1 MLGGLWNYIKKLF
14 SGKSRRR
21 QRLEKRQEDVARR
34 VRIRQS
40 GGTYLQRAFKTK
52 RWKQTQVQGGQPPV
66 WPDTKAAGPP
76 VEKNTPQEALER
88 RVAPPESPDVFTHT
102 PAPEATR
109 EPPADTGGHVVKP
122 KAFLDDEGNETGQ
135 QVPPEGPE
143 ESPEPAEP
151 AGRDAL
157 PEQGESQP
165 EPREATEWQPSPV
178 EASEPPA
185 LPDAKPV
192 EATPLEP
199 MEAVSPAQ
207 VGEDVSPEF
216 REEGKPAATS
226 RADQTFRPVRHV
238 AGLPVYDR
246 ERDSQ
251 GGIAGLEPDQ
261 QEPQQEPQEEAAAPV
276 PPEAA
281 PEASRWPSESVSW
294 QPGPPMPDSGT
305 GRVDARQEA
314 SEDLAEIREM
324 LTQLQESV
332 EEVVTTTQE
341 VRAIVVELAGNRTAV
356 YA

>member
-1 MLGGLWNYIKKLF
+1 
-14 SGKSRRR
+14 
-21 QRLEKRQEDVARR
+21 
-34 VRIRQS
+34 
-40 GGTYLQRAFKTK
+40 
-52 RWKQTQVQGGQPPV
+52 
-66 WPDTKAAGPP
+66 
-76 VEKNTPQEALER
+76 
-88 RVAPPESPDVFTHT
+88 
-102 PAPEATR
+102 
-109 EPPADTGGHVVKP
+109 VVDQ
-122 KAFLDDEGNETGQ
+122 KAFLNDEGNETGQ

-143 ESPEPAEP
+143 ASPEPAEP

-157 PEQGESQP
+157 PWQSESQP

-178 EASEPPA
+178 EAAEPPA

-207 VGEDVSPEF
+207 VGEDISPEF

-226 RADQTFRPVRHV
+226 RADQPFRPVRHV

-246 ERDSQ
+246 ERDSR
-251 GGIAGLEPDQ
+251 GGSADLEPD
-261 QEPQQEPQEEAAAPV
+261 QQEPQEEAAAPV

-305 GRVDARQEA
+305 WRVDARQEA

-341 VRAIVVELAGNRTAV
+341 VRAMVVELASNRTAV